1 VIALVLITIGT
12 LLAVVEPI
20 RRELAWR
27 RWRRT
32 AQIGNILRE
41 GVPMAGPEP
50 TLENLVVRADT
61 ALARDELL
69 RGVAGVAE
77 IYDRA

>member
-1 VIALVLITIGT
+1 MIALVLIVIGAL
-12 LLAVVEPI
+12 LLAIKPLK
-20 RRELAWR
+20 RELAWR

-32 AQIGNILRE
+32 APIGTILRE
-41 GVPMAGPEP
+41 GVPMASAEP
-50 TLENLVVRADT
+50 ALDNLVVRADT

>member
-1 VIALVLITIGT
+1 MIALVLILVGAV
-12 LLAVVEPI
+12 LLAVAPLG
-20 RRELAWR
+20 RELAWR

-32 AQIGNILRE
+32 APTGVILRE
-41 GVPMAGPEP
+41 AVPIANAEP
-50 TLENLVVRADT
+50 ALDDLVVRADV

-69 RGVAGVAE
+69 RGVAGVTE